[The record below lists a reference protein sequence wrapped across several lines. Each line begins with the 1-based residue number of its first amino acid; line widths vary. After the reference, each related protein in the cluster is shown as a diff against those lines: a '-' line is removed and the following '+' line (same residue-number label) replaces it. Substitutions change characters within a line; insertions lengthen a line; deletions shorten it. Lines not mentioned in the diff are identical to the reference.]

1 LGAYKRYKPRKKGI
15 NNMYEEHYEDFIYY
29 FWIETDWG
37 ILWLSFVLT
46 YFILSIQ
53 YILKE
58 RGENEEK

>member
-1 LGAYKRYKPRKKGI
+1 
-15 NNMYEEHYEDFIYY
+15 MYEEHYEDFIYY

-37 ILWLSFVLT
+37 MLWLSFVLT

-53 YILKE
+53 YISKE

>member
-1 LGAYKRYKPRKKGI
+1 
-15 NNMYEEHYEDFIYY
+15 MYEEHHEDFIYY

-53 YILKE
+53 YISKE
-58 RGENEEK
+58 RGK